1 MSIHRGCH
9 GLELIKM
16 AAEGLY
22 IEGGV
27 GFTKKLVD
35 SLKRFKE
42 EELVSGRNQILVQG
56 VTGSRH
62 PLHT

>member
-1 MSIHRGCH
+1 
-9 GLELIKM
+9 M